1 MLGPSCMTSGRSL
14 PVQGF
19 RQPGH
24 CSLAA
29 LQKSRRL
36 FGGRGGLQCW
46 AGTASVHFST
56 QREVSFGESHKVVGG
71 HPCLGDWDV
80 SNAPQMQ
87 WNDGNVWTL
96 DVQLPEGSDIEFKCV
111 KVAESNA
118 EWEGCQNHMLKV
130 PSGEAMVGFEWG
142 KQDLSVN
149 GKGNH
154 QQQQHTPHNNGS
166 SSHRQPK
173 AHSSNGA
180 SENGRLPT
188 EQWQGQE
195 VAFMRSN
202 EHSKDRRGSWHP
214 EGLEGAALHLVQG
227 DENNGSWLGKI
238 QVVKELLVDNAEKA
252 RPELDALAYAYIYL
266 QWISTGAIPCV
277 EGGGHFRPNRHA
289 ELAKI
294 IFRSLEWVIGDE
306 NASKEAALV
315 ARRMHTKLPSFTE
328 AFTAS
333 VPLTRIRDIAHRN
346 DIPGDL
352 KQEIKHTI
360 QNKLHRNAGP
370 EDLVATE
377 AVLKRITAPGT
388 DYSHAFVEEFKVFTA
403 ELRDFFNAGSFA
415 DMLGALRDSLD
426 ESATQAVDK
435 FLQAKGK
442 LDGNA
447 APALNDVMEALHS
460 LTTVRANLAAGL
472 SSGLRNDA
480 PDASMAMRQ
489 RWRLAEI
496 RAEDY
501 AFVLFSSFL
510 NQLNDKGG
518 AEGLAGQ
525 ADNAWDLPLGAVVL
539 GVRHMGLSGWQGPE
553 CMALEN
559 ELTAWQQQGD
569 FKSTETALRLKA
581 TLERV
586 QRLAHAYT
594 EQLLAVFPDRVQALG
609 KGLAMSEER
618 LKVFTEAEVRA
629 SLVFQVSK
637 LCSFMLKAARIATGG
652 AAWDALVA
660 GTVTGKLIEVQR
672 IEPGAVKSEVGED
685 VVLLVHEASGD
696 EEVSATG
703 VPLKGVI
710 LAHSLPHLSHLGVR
724 ARQEKVV
731 FVTCEDEDTMAA
743 TVKPLIGQRIQ
754 LKASLEGVSFAPAPD
769 SAPSSSSS
777 QGSPQEA
784 VQIAQPGKIDK
795 VSKASVVP
803 LSKATS
809 ASCGAKAAACADL
822 AKLADK
828 ISKEQSSFGTAAG
841 VCLPFGCMEAVI
853 QEAGKGKEF
862 EGLLAEIEGASLE
875 GGALDKACN
884 ELQALVSGLK
894 PPKQLSKDVGKALGN
909 DATVIVRSTANVED
923 LAGMSGAGL
932 YDSIPNIALG
942 TSGAFEKALA
952 SVWASLYTRRAVL
965 SRRAAGV
972 KQADAAMAV
981 LVQQQ
986 ISPDLSFVLH
996 TVSPLDGD
1004 KDIMY
1009 AELAVGLGETLASG
1023 TRGSPW
1029 RLAVNKS
1036 TGKVQVLAFANF
1048 GTALRSTGAE
1058 SSKSKGKGGSNAVL
1072 DYSKQE
1078 LSLSSEARDQVGQQ
1092 LCKVA
1097 VMLEEEFG
1105 APQDVEGVVVG
1116 SNIFVVQTR
1125 PQPL

>member
-1 MLGPSCMTSGRSL
+1 M
-14 PVQGF
+14 Q
-19 RQPGH
+19 
-24 CSLAA
+24 
-29 LQKSRRL
+29 
-36 FGGRGGLQCW
+36 
-46 AGTASVHFST
+46 
-56 QREVSFGESHKVVGG
+56 VSFGESHKVVGG
-71 HPCLGDWDV
+71 HPSLGDWDV

-96 DVQLPEGSDIEFKCV
+96 EVQLPEGSDIEFKCV
-111 KVAESNA
+111 KIADSNA
-118 EWEGCQNHMLKV
+118 EWEDGNNHHLKV
-130 PSGEAMVGFEWG
+130 PAGKAMVGFEWG
-142 KQDLSVN
+142 KQDLLVN
-149 GKGNH
+149 GDGEGPSQQQRANGNGQH
-154 QQQQHTPHNNGS
+154 PQQQQAPQTQSGD
-166 SSHRQPK
+166 
-173 AHSSNGA
+173 G
-180 SENGRLPT
+180 GRLPT

-227 DENNGSWLGKI
+227 DEKNGSWLGKI
-238 QVVKELLVDNAEKA
+238 QTVKELLVDKAERS
-252 RPELDALAYAYIYL
+252 RPGLDALACAYIYL

-306 NASKEAALV
+306 SASKEAALV

-346 DIPGDL
+346 DIPQDL
-352 KQEIKHTI
+352 KQEIKHTL

-377 AVLKRITAPGT
+377 AVLQRITAPGA
-388 DYSHAFVEEFKVFTA
+388 DYSGAFVQEFKVFTA
-403 ELRDFFNAGSFA
+403 ELRDFFNASSFA
-415 DMLGALRDSLD
+415 DMLAALRESLD
-426 ESATQAVDK
+426 ESANQAVDK
-435 FLQAKGK
+435 FLHAKGK
-442 LDGNA
+442 LDGNG
-447 APALNDVMEALHS
+447 APPLNDIMEALHS
-460 LTTVRANLAAGL
+460 LTTVRANLAVGL

-480 PDASMAMRQ
+480 PDGSMAMRQ

-510 NQLNDKGG
+510 NQLDHKGG

-525 ADNAWDLPLGAVVL
+525 ADSAWDLPLGAIVL

-559 ELTAWQQQGD
+559 ELTAWQQAGD
-569 FKSTETALRLKA
+569 FKSHDTALRLKA

-586 QRLAHAYT
+586 QRLAHSYT
-594 EQLLAVFPDRVQALG
+594 DQLLAVYPDRVQALG
-609 KGLAMSEER
+609 KGLAMDQER

-629 SLVFQVSK
+629 SLVFQLSK
-637 LCSFMLKAARIATGG
+637 LCSLTLKAARLATGG
-652 AAWDALVA
+652 AEWDALVA
-660 GTVTGKLIEVQR
+660 GTATGKLIEVQR
-672 IEPGAVKSEVGED
+672 IEAGAVQSEDGED

-731 FVTCEDEDTMAA
+731 FVTCEDKDTMNA
-743 TVKPLIGQRIQ
+743 TVKPLVGQRIQ
-754 LKASLEGVSFAPAPD
+754 VKASLEGVTFAPAPD
-769 SAPSSSSS
+769 TTPASPPSLKGATQESS
-777 QGSPQEA
+777 PA
-784 VQIAQPGKIDK
+784 AQPGNIDK
-795 VSKASVVP
+795 VGKASMVA
-803 LSKATS
+803 LGKATT
-809 ASCGAKAAACADL
+809 ASCGAKASACAQL
-822 AKLADK
+822 AKLAPK
-828 ISKEQSSFGTAAG
+828 TKKKGGFGTAEG

-853 QEAGKGKEF
+853 QESGQGEKFQAV
-862 EGLLAEIEGASLE
+862 LDNIEEASLE

-884 ELQALVSGLK
+884 KLQGLVSGLQA
-894 PPKQLSKDVGKALGN
+894 PRQLCKDIGKALGS
-909 DATVIVRSTANVED
+909 DATVIVRSSANVED

-932 YDSIPNIALG
+932 YDSIPNVAL
-942 TSGAFEKALA
+942 TDSGAFEAALA
-952 SVWASLYTRRAVL
+952 SVWASLYSRRAVL
-965 SRRAAGV
+965 SRRAAEV

-981 LVQQQ
+981 LVQKQLT
-986 ISPDLSFVLH
+986 PDLSFVLH

-1004 KDIMY
+1004 KDTMY

-1036 TGKVQVLAFANF
+1036 SGKVQVLAFANF
-1048 GTALRSTGAE
+1048 GTALRSSAGSAK
-1058 SSKSKGKGGSNAVL
+1058 SSGSAVL
-1072 DYSKQE
+1072 DYSKQD
-1078 LSLSSEARDQVGQQ
+1078 LSVSSEAREKVAQQ

-1097 VMLEEEFG
+1097 VELEEAFG
-1105 APQDVEGVVVG
+1105 APQDIEGAIVG
-1116 SNIFVVQTR
+1116 SDVFIVQTR
-1125 PQPL
+1125 PQPM